1 MKDIF
6 NEMDY
11 RNIPRDMLDKNIPT
25 GRGMVKWAPF
35 ATLPEQFET
44 IYQYMIDQNKVSRP
58 VLSDDQLSSI
68 NYEIEGTAPHSRERH
83 KVSFLDIIDISF
95 I

>member
-25 GRGMVKWAPF
+25 GRAPLVMG
-35 ATLPEQFET
+35 TNLIP
-44 IYQYMIDQNKVSRP
+44 K
-58 VLSDDQLSSI
+58 I
-68 NYEIEGTAPHSRERH
+68 N
-83 KVSFLDIIDISF
+83 L
-95 I
+95 

>member
-25 GRGMVKWAPF
+25 GQVWLNGH
-35 ATLPEQFET
+35 LLL
-44 IYQYMIDQNKVSRP
+44 Y
-58 VLSDDQLSSI
+58 VL
-68 NYEIEGTAPHSRERH
+68 
-83 KVSFLDIIDISF
+83 IS
-95 I
+95 

>member
-25 GRGMVKWAPF
+25 GRGMVKWAPIRNF
-35 ATLPEQFET
+35 TRTVWNNLS
-44 IYQYMIDQNKVSRP
+44 IYDRSK
-58 VLSDDQLSSI
+58 
-68 NYEIEGTAPHSRERH
+68 
-83 KVSFLDIIDISF
+83 
-95 I
+95 

>member
-25 GRGMVKWAPF
+25 GRGMVKWAPNLIGF
-35 ATLPEQFET
+35 KHNL
-44 IYQYMIDQNKVSRP
+44 YMYYV
-58 VLSDDQLSSI
+58 
-68 NYEIEGTAPHSRERH
+68 
-83 KVSFLDIIDISF
+83 
-95 I
+95 

>member
-35 ATLPEQFET
+35 VISVSYTHLTLPT
-44 IYQYMIDQNKVSRP
+44 
-58 VLSDDQLSSI
+58 SDL
-68 NYEIEGTAPHSRERH
+68 
-83 KVSFLDIIDISF
+83 V
-95 I
+95 